1 MAPGRREPAHGTE
14 LFSATDLV
22 IRRRIRYD
30 DRAVPSE
37 KEVPTLKNKLMT
49 RMSVCAAPLGL
60 CI

>member
-1 MAPGRREPAHGTE
+1 MTEP
-14 LFSATDLV
+14 
-22 IRRRIRYD
+22 Y
-30 DRAVPSE
+30 RAK